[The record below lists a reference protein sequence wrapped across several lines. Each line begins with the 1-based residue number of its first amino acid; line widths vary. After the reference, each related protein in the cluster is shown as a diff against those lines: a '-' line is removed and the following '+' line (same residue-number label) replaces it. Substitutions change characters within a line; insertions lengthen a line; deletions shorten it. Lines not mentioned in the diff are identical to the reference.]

1 VTPVTAGSPSKF
13 KLWVQG
19 ARPRTLPAAIVPVLV
34 GTSVSW
40 WWLGAHHLQWW
51 KAVAALVVSLA
62 VQIGTNFA
70 NDYSDG
76 IRGTDEVR
84 VGPVRLVA
92 SKIATP
98 KQVAL
103 ASIAFF
109 GIAAVVG
116 LVIAAYTSW
125 WLIAVGA
132 GCIAAGWLY
141 TGGPKPYGYMGL
153 GEVFVFVFFG
163 LVATCGT
170 SYVEGVAFS
179 TKGFHVALLCAVAA
193 GMLAVALLEA
203 NNLRDIAGDTD
214 SNKRTLAVR
223 LGRRRAGFLYLSTI
237 LISFAAMAVTAA
249 AWRTGAL
256 LGLLAAPLAL
266 RPTRLALS
274 EKSGRDLLPMLAG
287 TARLQIYAGLL
298 LAIGI
303 LI

>member
-1 VTPVTAGSPSKF
+1 MDVTAGSPSKF

-34 GTSVSW
+34 GTGVAW
-40 WWLGAHHLQWW
+40 WWQGVHHVHWW

-76 IRGTDEVR
+76 VRGTDEVR

-103 ASIAFF
+103 AAVAFF
-109 GIAAVVG
+109 GLAAVVG
-116 LVIAAYTSW
+116 LVLAAYTSW

-132 GCIAAGWLY
+132 ACIAAGWLY

-153 GEVFVFVFFG
+153 GEVFVFIFFG

-170 SYVEGVAFS
+170 AYVEGVGFS

-203 NNLRDIAGDTD
+203 NNLRDISGDTD
-214 SNKRTLAVR
+214 SGKRTLAVR

-237 LISFAAMAVTAA
+237 LTSFGAMVVTAA
-249 AWRTGAL
+249 VWRPGAL
-256 LGLLAAPLAL
+256 LGLIAVPLAF

-274 EKSGRDLLPMLAG
+274 GSSGRDLLPMLAG
-287 TARLQIYAGLL
+287 TAKLQIYAGLL